1 MSRNI
6 KSLKKLHSLIG
17 ETVHVV
23 SSEGY
28 EFNAVVEDGRQR
40 SKYAVTLVTT
50 DSRANDDPYWWHAS
64 FSENTWGHHV
74 VRQSQL
80 TEELRS
86 VTTVKEKADTKTVK
100 ATKKSYVSAE
110 YLLANEGH
118 YCEMADGTTGFI
130 AGSVYPDCVCVLHNS
145 EDSAGWCISKRKEIT
160 GVTES
165 FLKKFSKGWHVSED
179 DEAKLVKVAKILDK
193 VSSADKAEQKKLSL
207 EDLKENIGHCCTFD
221 SGDKGYICESTHGQI
236 LVCFNTKQHGHGWKV
251 DRDVPENLHKHFR
264 YAYFIGDAS
273 LIEEIG
279 IVSIDTE
286 PCELQDIVSKK
297 PFLFREQLLEHI
309 GERCKMSDGTEG
321 LIVKSDTGNPRVL
334 MKARA
339 NNHGWSYDEGLE
351 DDTGASKEVRS
362 KYQYAW
368 NVIDNGDAE
377 DIAVVEILED
387 DTKKP
392 VESSKTILDM
402 TIREVLEKLDEIIKR

>member
-40 SKYAVTLVTT
+40 SKYAVTLITT
-50 DSRANDDPYWWHAS
+50 DSRANEDPYWWHAS

-110 YLLANEGH
+110 DLLANEGH

-160 GVTES
+160 GVSKS
-165 FLKKFSKGWHVSED
+165 FLKKFSKGWHVSTNE
-179 DEAKLVKVAKILDK
+179 EAKLVKVAKIL
-193 VSSADKAEQKKLSL
+193 A
-207 EDLKENIGHCCTFD
+207 
-221 SGDKGYICESTHGQI
+221 
-236 LVCFNTKQHGHGWKV
+236 
-251 DRDVPENLHKHFR
+251 
-264 YAYFIGDAS
+264 
-273 LIEEIG
+273 
-279 IVSIDTE
+279 DTE
-286 PCELQDIVSKK
+286 PCETEETSSKK
-297 PFLFREQLLEHI
+297 PFLFREQLLKHI
-309 GERCKMSDGTEG
+309 GKRCKMSDGTEG
-321 LIVKSDTGNPRVL
+321 LIVKTDTGNPRVL

-339 NNHGWSYDEGLE
+339 NDHGWSYDEGHE

-387 DTKKP
+387 DTEKP

-402 TIREVLEKLDEIIKR
+402 TIREVLEKLDEIIKRQQ